1 MTSLFVKDLTVL
13 VWFCSAWFILLSDK
27 KNNYSIFRVTEDNE
41 GKASPAKLGL
51 RKRYVLDTV
60 DV

>member
-13 VWFCSAWFILLSDK
+13 VWFCSAWFILLCDK
-27 KNNYSIFRVTEDNE
+27 HAYSIFRVTEDNE

-51 RKRYVLDTV
+51 RKRYVLNTV